1 MLYAKEPLKSNILA
15 LLSEMFFKMELEQRS
30 DAVQDE
36 GAFEQPSQRYMSQQ
50 QHQQQQQQQQQQHP
64 QHLLEKRM
72 KKPEFASLSVEA
84 DTAGLLVFVLFLKTA
99 NSQKFIPTL

>member
-36 GAFEQPSQRYMSQQ
+36 GAFEQPSQRYM
-50 QHQQQQQQQQQQHP
+50 QQQQQQQQQQHP
-64 QHLLEKRM
+64 QHLLDKRM